1 MSKSSWIYQVFC
13 IEFPNYLC
21 IQKYV
26 NQDIALSSEL
36 KIVVG
41 QDSYTVLYISN
52 DVAEIA
58 VTRVF

>member
-1 MSKSSWIYQVFC
+1 MDLSGFC

-26 NQDIALSSEL
+26 KPDIALSSEL

-41 QDSYTVLYISN
+41 QDSYTVLI
-52 DVAEIA
+52 D
-58 VTRVF
+58 